1 MTEKYRFRFTDDIG
15 NREIEERLFLAA
27 TNTEN
32 VFGEAAMR
40 LDASFRF
47 DKAQRVCLIDGGT
60 AVGRH
65 LAKLFISYVSKDFG
79 DDAYTVERV
88 ADEAGRIL
96 HQGADIR

>member
-1 MTEKYRFRFTDDIG
+1 MTEKYRFRFADGIT
-15 NREIEERLFLAA
+15 NEQIEERLFLAA

-47 DKAQRVCLIDGGT
+47 DKAQRVCVIDRGT

-65 LAKLFISYVSKDFG
+65 LAKLFISYISKDFG

-88 ADEAGRIL
+88 ADEPEQIITRGS
-96 HQGADIR
+96 DIR

>member
-1 MTEKYRFRFTDDIG
+1 MTKKYRFRFAGGIT
-15 NREIEERLFLAA
+15 NQQIEERLFLAA

-47 DKAQRVCLIDGGT
+47 DRAQRICLIDRGT
-60 AVGRH
+60 AVGRQ
-65 LAKLFISYVSKDFG
+65 LAKLFISYISKDFG

-88 ADEAGRIL
+88 ADEPEHIL
-96 HQGADIR
+96 TEGGDTR

>member
-1 MTEKYRFRFTDDIG
+1 MTEKYRFRFADDIA
-15 NREIEERLFLAA
+15 NRQIEERLFLAA

-47 DKAQRVCLIDGGT
+47 DKARRVCVIDRGT

-79 DDAYTVERV
+79 DDVYTVERV
-88 ADEAGRIL
+88 AEEAEHIL
-96 HQGADIR
+96 QQGTDIR